1 MDDVRVSRAGHTFHE
16 RWTARRA
23 LQLVFPKDEL
33 FAIVVEGLSPN
44 EQLKLG
50 PEAEEIA
57 DLQLSSM
64 GREIHS
70 RPVLPSKFCSSNIK
84 GRRGQS
90 LHPTLRKRSRS
101 LP

>member
-57 DLQLSSM
+57 DLDSLLWE
-64 GREIHS
+64 GRYI
-70 RPVLPSKFCSSNIK
+70 RDLFCPANFAVQI
-84 GRRGQS
+84 
-90 LHPTLRKRSRS
+90 
-101 LP
+101 